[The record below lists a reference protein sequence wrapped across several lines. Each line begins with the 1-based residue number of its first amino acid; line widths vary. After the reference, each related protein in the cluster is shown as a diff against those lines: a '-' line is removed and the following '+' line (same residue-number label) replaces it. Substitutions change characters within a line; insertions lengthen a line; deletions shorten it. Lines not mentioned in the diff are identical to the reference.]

1 MKAVMIVLLIFV
13 AACMIFPAATS
24 GSFGSIYGLRSEKP
38 QSWDSGS
45 DAKRM
50 EDKITEALSG
60 LDAFKKAKT
69 HEQEGVISGSQT
81 DAVEGAGSL
90 NNSTSEDRRLDNST
104 LSNSTELNSTGPRSS
119 AVNSSI
125 LNLSANDASLGINP
139 RPAPSP
145 SPSGTLSSNS
155 SAGSQGVGS
164 SSEASFNG
172 YYGITASR
180 HEMGQSDIKSS
191 TFLSGGFNVD
201 KTVQFSDRGF

>member
-1 MKAVMIVLLIFV
+1 
-13 AACMIFPAATS
+13 MIFPAATS
-24 GSFGSIYGLRSEKP
+24 GSFGSIYGLGAEKP
-38 QSWDSGS
+38 QSLASGS

-50 EDKITEALSG
+50 EDKMTEALSG
-60 LDAFKKAKT
+60 LDAFKKAET
-69 HEQEGVISGSQT
+69 HEQEGTISGSLT
-81 DAVEGAGSL
+81 DAVGGAGSL

-104 LSNSTELNSTGPRSS
+104 LSNSTQLNSTGLNSS

-125 LNLSANDASLGINP
+125 LNSSANDASLGINP
-139 RPAPSP
+139 RSAPSP
-145 SPSGTLSSNS
+145 AGTLSSNS

-172 YYGITASR
+172 YYGVTASR
-180 HEMGQSDIKSS
+180 HEIGESDIKSS

>member
-13 AACMIFPAATS
+13 AACMILPAATS
-24 GSFGSIYGLRSEKP
+24 GGSGQMSGLGAEKP
-38 QSWDSGS
+38 QSWASGS

-50 EDKITEALSG
+50 EDKMTEALSG

-69 HEQEGVISGSQT
+69 NEKEGIITGSLIG
-81 DAVEGAGSL
+81 AVEGASSL
-90 NNSTSEDRRLDNST
+90 NNSTSKDYRLDNST
-104 LSNSTELNSTGPRSS
+104 LSNSTEQNSTGLNSS
-119 AVNSSI
+119 AVNSSA
-125 LNLSANDASLGINP
+125 LNSSANDALPGINP
-139 RPAPSP
+139 RSAPSP
-145 SPSGTLSSNS
+145 AGTLSSNI
-155 SAGSQGVGS
+155 SADSQGVGS

-180 HEMGQSDIKSS
+180 HEMGKSDIKSS